1 MKNLTGGKVLDRV
14 CKCLTCTRFFTTHI
28 FSPAI
33 NRGVI

>member
-1 MKNLTGGKVLDRV
+1 MKNIGAGVQY
-14 CKCLTCTRFFTTHI
+14 LTCTRFFTTHI